1 MKIHVTRNIKFRDN
15 HFRNG
20 AEVILS
26 ENDARSLISIGVAVS
41 MEEGR
46 GEADS
51 ETAIEDTPTAI
62 AVLPPP
68 LPAEKPQVKRKR
80 AKRSK

>member
-20 AEVILS
+20 AEVIVT

-41 MEEGR
+41 MDEGGR
-46 GEADS
+46 EADS
-51 ETAIEDTPTAI
+51 GAAIEDIPTAI

-68 LPAEKPQVKRKR
+68 LPAEKPVKRKR

>member
-1 MKIHVTRNIKFRDN
+1 MKIHITRNIKFRDN

-26 ENDARSLISIGVAVS
+26 ENDARSLITIGVAVG
-41 MEEGR
+41 MDEGR

-51 ETAIEDTPTAI
+51 ETATEDIPTAI
-62 AVLPPP
+62 AVLPSP
-68 LPAEKPQVKRKR
+68 LPTEKPVKRKR